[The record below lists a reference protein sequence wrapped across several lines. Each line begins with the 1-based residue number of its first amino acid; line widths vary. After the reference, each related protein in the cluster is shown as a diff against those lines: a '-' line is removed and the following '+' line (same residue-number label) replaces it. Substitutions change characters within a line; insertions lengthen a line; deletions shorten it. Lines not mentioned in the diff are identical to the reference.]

1 MEASGCVFAL
11 NKAIAQLYRSLI
23 HHSDRGIQYCC
34 DAYVSLLQRHRIQIS
49 MTQSGS
55 PYDNAVSERV
65 NGILKSDFGLNT
77 SFDYYAKAVG

>member
-1 MEASGCVFAL
+1 
-11 NKAIAQLYRSLI
+11 
-23 HHSDRGIQYCC
+23 
-34 DAYVSLLQRHRIQIS
+34 